1 MTRSTHGR
9 GRERRC
15 LGPELT
21 AYADRALC
29 PDELRS
35 WDLHLVACTACRQAV
50 DAERRMLAALRGSAG
65 PAVPSDLR
73 AVLLS
78 MASAADSAAPV
89 ASPSASQSASSTSS
103 HAAGAAALV
112 AASEGPPVSVGR
124 RDAIVGRHHTA
135 AWALEPQP
143 LRIPPPPVP
152 VVDRCAP
159 AQHRSVMRA
168 TVFAGLAAG
177 ASAAAAWS
185 FAVAGTPLAPTGP
198 APATPGTAVQRA
210 RPATPAS
217 TSASFG
223 SSSFGASLRAR
234 AALPASATTVVFGGA
249 GRPVVSGAKR
259 GSAESLP

>member
-1 MTRSTHGR
+1 VTRSTLGR

-21 AYADRALC
+21 AYADRVLC

-50 DAERRMLAALRGSAG
+50 EAERRVLAALRGSTG

-78 MASAADSAAPV
+78 MASTAASPEV
-89 ASPSASQSASSTSS
+89 ASPAPRSALPTGSSTGFPNGSY
-103 HAAGAAALV
+103 A
-112 AASEGPPVSVGR
+112 
-124 RDAIVGRHHTA
+124 A
-135 AWALEPQP
+135 AWAAEPQP

-185 FAVAGTPLAPTGP
+185 FAVVGTPLVPTGP
-198 APATPGTAVQRA
+198 APVTPGTAVQRA
-210 RPATPAS
+210 RPVTPSA

-249 GRPVVSGAKR
+249 GRPVVSGAQR

>member
-1 MTRSTHGR
+1 MSRSTTGR

-21 AYADRALC
+21 AYADRALR

-50 DAERRMLAALRGSAG
+50 EAERRVLAALRGPAG

-73 AVLLS
+73 AVLMS
-78 MASAADSAAPV
+78 MAAAP
-89 ASPSASQSASSTSS
+89 
-103 HAAGAAALV
+103 
-112 AASEGPPVSVGR
+112 PPQAV
-124 RDAIVGRHHTA
+124 
-135 AWALEPQP
+135 AWAAEPPPRP

-185 FAVAGTPLAPTGP
+185 FAVVGSPLAPTGSSP
-198 APATPGTAVQRA
+198 AAPGTAVLRA
-210 RPATPAS
+210 RPVTPSATN
-217 TSASFG
+217 ASFG
-223 SSSFGASLRAR
+223 SGSFSTSLRAR
-234 AALPASATTVVFGGA
+234 AAMPTTATTVLFGGA
-249 GRPVVSGAKR
+249 GRPVVSGAQR

>member
-78 MASAADSAAPV
+78 MASGAVPSPHVAP
-89 ASPSASQSASSTSS
+89 STSRSASSAGSY
-103 HAAGAAALV
+103 AAGGAALV
-112 AASEGPPVSVGR
+112 TASEGPPVSVGL
-124 RDAIVGRHHTA
+124 RDAIVGRRHTA
-135 AWALEPQP
+135 GWPAEPQP

-185 FAVAGTPLAPTGP
+185 FAVVGTPLAPTGP
-198 APATPGTAVQRA
+198 AAATPGTAVQRA
-210 RPATPAS
+210 RPVTPAS
-217 TSASFG
+217 TNASFG

-234 AALPASATTVVFGGA
+234 TALPASATTVFFGGA
-249 GRPVVSGAKR
+249 GRPVVSGAQR